1 MLHSYTQFLGYA
13 VRNARMKKGW
23 TQMETAERTGVNIK
37 TIQNIEKLD
46 GNPCLIHL
54 AEIVRVLEI
63 NPITLFYPEMGE
75 ENAVRDELQILLSQC
90 DANELDLLL
99 RISKAVL
106 SGNTSGK
113 PAQTE

>member
-1 MLHSYTQFLGYA
+1 MNAPSGASLNPAHVVKPPVKGFL
-13 VRNARMKKGW
+13 
-23 TQMETAERTGVNIK
+23 
-37 TIQNIEKLD
+37 EKLD

>member
-1 MLHSYTQFLGYA
+1 MHNYPQLLGYA
-13 VRNARMKKGW
+13 VRKARIKKGW
-23 TQMETAERTGVNIK
+23 TQMETAERAGVNIK
-37 TIQNIEKLD
+37 TIQNIETLV

-54 AEIVRVLEI
+54 VPIVRVLEI
-63 NPITLFYPEMGE
+63 NPNTLFYPEMSE
-75 ENAVRDELQILLSQC
+75 DNAVRDELQILLSQC

-113 PAQTE
+113 PIQTK

>member
-1 MLHSYTQFLGYA
+1 
-13 VRNARMKKGW
+13 
-23 TQMETAERTGVNIK
+23 METAERAGVNIK
-37 TIQNIEKLD
+37 TIQNIETLV

-54 AEIVRVLEI
+54 VPIVRVLGI

-90 DANELDLLL
+90 DANEPTLLL

-113 PAQTE
+113 PIQTK